1 MQNNTYNPDLTP
13 GDLAIRRKQR
23 PMPSEAELKARHSF
37 PSPDNNRHIDAFMKT
52 ATKGQFAQH

>member
-1 MQNNTYNPDLTP
+1 MRNSQYNADLTP

-37 PSPDNNRHIDAFMKT
+37 PSPDNNRHIDAFMK
-52 ATKGQFAQH
+52 KSIRH

>member
-1 MQNNTYNPDLTP
+1 MRNNQYDPDLTP

-37 PSPDNNRHIDAFMKT
+37 PTPDQNRHIDAFMKKVT
-52 ATKGQFAQH
+52 HH